1 MAHKEIK
8 KNMTSKLES
17 SLAEWKSLLGEKKFN
32 NRIKKAVKILT
43 EGIEKNKNENPVIA
57 NKPIDKAQAATAIAK
72 KAPIKKKTIVKAATT
87 PAKKTVLKKKS
98 PVKPTVAAK
107 KKVAPKS
114 K

>member
-17 SLAEWKSLLGEKKFN
+17 SLAEWKDLLGEKKFN

-43 EGIEKNKNENPVIA
+43 EGIEKNKNENPIVV
-57 NKPIDKAQAATAIAK
+57 NKPVEKAQAAIAPAK
-72 KAPIKKKTIVKAATT
+72 KVPVKKKSIVKAIV

-98 PVKPTVAAK
+98 SVKPPVAAK
-107 KKVAPKS
+107 KKTAPKA